1 MSQMNS
7 NGPEGILL
15 VDKPKGMTSH
25 DVVARMRRLYKLKKV
40 GHAGTLDPMATGL
53 LLIMLGKATKVSQFL
68 MSHDKTYTG
77 TLKLGQTTDSQDAEG
92 ELMSERPVPAL
103 ESIDLEGLVA
113 SFLGDQ
119 YQTPPMF
126 SAKKVNGQALYK
138 LARKGVSVE
147 REPRFIHVSR
157 FEVLDVNMPEI
168 SFLISSSKGTYI
180 RTLAHDLGEKIGCG
194 AHLNALR
201 RTRVGQFSIEDA
213 HSLASLEAASP
224 SILRRRLIPVH
235 QAVPSHVF

>member
-1 MSQMNS
+1 MSQLS
-7 NGPEGILL
+7 STSPEGILL

-25 DVVARMRRLYKLKKV
+25 DVVACMRRTYKLKKV

-92 ELMSERPVPAL
+92 ALMSERPVPDL
-103 ESIDLEGLVA
+103 ESFDLDALVA

-119 YQTPPMF
+119 YQTPPMY
-126 SAKKVNGQALYK
+126 SAKKINGQALYK
-138 LARKGVSVE
+138 LARKGVTVE

-157 FEVLDVNMPEI
+157 FEILELKIPEI
-168 SFLISSSKGTYI
+168 SFVVASSKGTYI

-201 RTRVGQFSIEDA
+201 RTRVGQFNIEDA
-213 HSLASLEAASP
+213 HSLEAIEAAS
-224 SILRRRLIPVH
+224 SSSLRRMLIPVQ
-235 QAVPSHVF
+235 QAVPSHVL